1 MQNAV
6 RLFVGEFRHVEHRAV
21 GGVGLATAVLFKE
34 QSAFALQ
41 NDGGE
46 GIARE
51 ALDAVHG
58 NRKDRGRGEAR
69 FLRGR
74 LHHRGGD
81 DPARE
86 RRQARDDEFAFHEEG
101 ADEVG
106 EAAHASE
113 PEDAQDDGAPLGEK
127 RFETD
132 HRPHVGDDEHH
143 REGVAKR
150 HQVGFGDE
158 FLGDDRPVADEE
170 DDGGNEDGRHPRLCE
185 FRYDFADEDDG
196 AADDECGHE
205 VVHDGESLRGES
217 DALLFDL
224 SDEEEKTARISSL

>member
-21 GGVGLATAVLFKE
+21 GGVGLAAAVLFKE

-41 NDGGE
+41 NDRGE

-51 ALDAVHG
+51 TLDAVHG
-58 NRKDRGRGEAR
+58 NRKDGGRGEAR
-69 FLRGR
+69 LLSGR

-158 FLGDDRPVADEE
+158 FLRDHRPVAEKQN
-170 DDGGNEDGRHPRLCE
+170 DGGNED
-185 FRYDFADEDDG
+185 
-196 AADDECGHE
+196 
-205 VVHDGESLRGES
+205 
-217 DALLFDL
+217 
-224 SDEEEKTARISSL
+224 